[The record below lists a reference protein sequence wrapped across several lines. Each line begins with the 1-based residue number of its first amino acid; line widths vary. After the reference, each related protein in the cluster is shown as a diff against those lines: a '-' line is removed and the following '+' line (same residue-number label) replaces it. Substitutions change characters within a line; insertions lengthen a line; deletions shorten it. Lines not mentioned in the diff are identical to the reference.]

1 MKKRV
6 VGYLTYAVIMGIL
19 FGWGFFILPSIIN
32 DNQNPQDDDPDDPDD
47 PPYWYYETNW
57 EESNETHV
65 FYASNVITVNNTTY
79 SLNAHVSRDF
89 MPIITDTG
97 LQVSVSVTANNTFPS
112 TMDYDMLWV
121 KKSKEIF
128 KSPFSWEERLSNRVN
143 KGAYAGPGWPEG
155 ALIYIAVRLISDD
168 NNTYYLKSGYYIL
181 DYTH

>member
-19 FGWGFFILPSIIN
+19 FGWGFLILPSIIN
-32 DNQNPQDDDPDDPDD
+32 DNQDPQDDDSDDPDD

-79 SLNAHVSRDF
+79 SLNGHVSRDF

-97 LQVSVSVTANNTFPS
+97 LQVSVSLTANNTFPS